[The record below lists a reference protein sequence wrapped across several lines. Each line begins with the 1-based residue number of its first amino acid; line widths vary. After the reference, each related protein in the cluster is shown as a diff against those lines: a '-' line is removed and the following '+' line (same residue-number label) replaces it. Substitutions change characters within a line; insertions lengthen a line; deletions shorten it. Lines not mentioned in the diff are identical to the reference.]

1 MPGMKVRKHRNEL
14 ADKKMADAFFW
25 EDLFTRVSHGLSI
38 QEYAKTRDVPYKRMM
53 ARIKDDEALSK
64 GLDEA
69 KHARAWGY
77 FEDVDRV
84 TDLVEDGKIDPN
96 AGRVVLQSR
105 QWQAK
110 MMDRNTF
117 GDRQQVDM
125 KVQDVTQEHLDA
137 VRRMSAPEVV
147 EGEVIKDENDA

>member
-1 MPGMKVRKHRNEL
+1 MPGMPTRRKRNEL
-14 ADKKMADAFFW
+14 ADKKMTDAFFW

-64 GLDEA
+64 ALEEA

-147 EGEVIKDENDA
+147 EGEVVKGEDDA

>member
-1 MPGMKVRKHRNEL
+1 MPGMPERRRRNEM

-53 ARIKDDEALSK
+53 ARIKEDEALSQ

-84 TDLVEDGKIDPN
+84 TDLVEEGKIDPN
-96 AGRVVLQSR
+96 SGRVVIQSR

-110 MMDRNTF
+110 MMNRQDF
-117 GDRQQVDM
+117 GDRQQVEL
-125 KVQDVTQEHLDA
+125 KVEDVTQKHLDA
-137 VRRMSAPEVV
+137 VRQMSAPEVV
-147 EGEVIKDENDA
+147 EGEVIRGEDDA

>member
-1 MPGMKVRKHRNEL
+1 MPGMPTRRKRNEL

-64 GLDEA
+64 GLAEA

-147 EGEVIKDENDA
+147 EGEVVKGEDDA